1 MKLFKLTHTFKSDW
15 SVIKKKNI
23 YFSDLQP
30 NKMFLMAFPKDD
42 PRRVLFFPQGRWNI
56 NSVEVDSCDVVRSF
70 NAVHIQLFLYKDEKY
85 TEKLPLW
92 VCDLQQDF
100 NKNLRPK
107 ENPVFILCCCGLCWG
122 NRQSRKWCFKY
133 SEKYSFFCV
142 LLSATHVVKC
152 LVLCLRW

>member
-1 MKLFKLTHTFKSDW
+1 
-15 SVIKKKNI
+15 
-23 YFSDLQP
+23 
-30 NKMFLMAFPKDD
+30 MAFPKDD

-85 TEKLPLW
+85 TENLPLW

-107 ENPVFILCCCGLCWG
+107 ENSVLSSVVVVCVEEIDKAGNDVLSTRRSILSSVF
-122 NRQSRKWCFKY
+122 Y
-133 SEKYSFFCV
+133 
-142 LLSATHVVKC
+142 C
-152 LVLCLRW
+152 LPPM